1 MRVTFDRLK
10 LVDDIT
16 GTTVLSLADAK
27 TWLRVDSS
35 DEDDLITALIDV
47 SVGAVQSY
55 IARAMGQITDFEF
68 YLPDFI
74 NTNLPVG
81 PLTAISSI
89 KYYDQGNVEKTLDS
103 SLYWFEAGNPTQP
116 KIFFKQPLPDVYDY
130 RAQPVTITCT
140 VGERVSK
147 IPPAIIH
154 AVRLLLSQYYDQ
166 RENFIVGTI
175 VSKELPNGIKA
186 LLSPYRNVYFV

>member
-1 MRVTFDRLK
+1 MRVTFNRVK
-10 LVDDIT
+10 LVSGVT
-16 GTTVLSLADAK
+16 GTSVLPLADAK
-27 TWLRVDSS
+27 TWLRVDSD
-35 DEDDLITALIDV
+35 DEDALITALIDV

-55 IARAMGQITDFEF
+55 IGKAMAQITDFEF

-89 KYYDQGNVEKTLDS
+89 KYHDQGNVEKTLDA

-130 RAQPVTITCT
+130 RAQPVTIECT
-140 VGERVSK
+140 VGYKASSL
-147 IPPAIIH
+147 PHAIKH

>member
-1 MRVTFDRLK
+1 MRVTFERTSLMS
-10 LVDDIT
+10 VT
-16 GTTVLSLADAK
+16 GTSVLPLADAK
-27 TWLRVDSS
+27 TWLRVDSD
-35 DEDDLITALIDV
+35 DEDALITSLINV

-55 IARAMGQITDFEF
+55 IGRAMVTITDFEF

-81 PLTAISSI
+81 PLTSIRSI
-89 KYYDQGNVEKTLDS
+89 KYFDQGNVEKTLDS
-103 SLYWFEAGNPTQP
+103 SLYWFEAGSPTQP
-116 KIFFKQPLPDVYDY
+116 KIFFKQPLPSVYDY
-130 RAQPVTITCT
+130 RAQPVTITCN
-140 VGERVSK
+140 VGVKASGL
-147 IPPAIIH
+147 PHAIKH

-166 RENFIVGTI
+166 RENFIVGTV